1 MLKNYRFVL
10 LLYFLLLNFNAL
22 PPPPIKN
29 LSKVVCVCKHIQKI
43 VWTTF
48 KLLIDKYCSAL
59 KTIHLQTS
67 DPKIHF
73 HEFYI
78 YNLQGK
84 KTMRDLIK
92 EKYLRLRFS
101 KKKNISIRLT
111 IIEIILFCPKR
122 HFLHKTSLF

>member
-1 MLKNYRFVL
+1 MHS
-10 LLYFLLLNFNAL
+10 
-22 PPPPIKN
+22 PPSIKN

-78 YNLQGK
+78 YNLQ
-84 KTMRDLIK
+84 R
-92 EKYLRLRFS
+92 
-101 KKKNISIRLT
+101 KKNNAGFNQRKISKIAV
-111 IIEIILFCPKR
+111 F
-122 HFLHKTSLF
+122 